1 MIALKDPLLRNATRA
16 VMSVT
21 SYVPSLPPHI
31 ESRTLTSDRESGCS
45 HESALKTLTP
55 ELPVSEEDK
64 LHSNNKEELE
74 EDKVLV
80 TDVDNPVT
88 SRGNAL
94 NLSVEEEDVSSLF
107 PLYSKRVVFETRLI
121 FVDLN

>member
-21 SYVPSLPPHI
+21 
-31 ESRTLTSDRESGCS
+31 S

-94 NLSVEEEDVSSLF
+94 NLSVEEEDTVED
-107 PLYSKRVVFETRLI
+107 SKVDSRVDSK
-121 FVDLN
+121 VDLLRLVTLVEV